1 MVKLSKSGH
10 IVNEIEVVQHIELFR
25 TWGRS
30 WAYIDKALG
39 FNYGRSRRVY
49 KRICAYYGIKDRHYY
64 RHCKSY

>member
-10 IVNEIEVVQHIELFR
+10 IINELEVVQHIELFR

-64 RHCKSY
+64 RHCKTY